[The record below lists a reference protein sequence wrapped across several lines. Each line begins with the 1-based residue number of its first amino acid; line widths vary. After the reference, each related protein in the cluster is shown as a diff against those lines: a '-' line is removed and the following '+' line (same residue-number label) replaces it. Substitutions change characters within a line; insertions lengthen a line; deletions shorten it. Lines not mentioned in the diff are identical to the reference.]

1 MPLSVDARST
11 PPGVGERGAS
21 INDGQ
26 TLVDLVCQ
34 IGTAPRGR
42 PEFGTLAGE
51 YQLMEEIGRGAFGTV
66 YRAIHPLIGK
76 EVAIKV
82 LDESSLDDTSLER
95 RFVTEARSVNRIK
108 HPNIVD
114 IFGFGELA
122 NGQKFYV
129 MELLTGET
137 LAALRKRAGALPS
150 RAAIEVLE
158 PLADALDAAHEVGIL
173 HRDLKPANVFLH
185 RAPDGSVSVKLLDF
199 GVAKVLGGH
208 DPAHTK
214 TGGAIG
220 TPAYMAPEQW
230 AGGTAAA
237 AADVY
242 SLGVIA
248 YELLTGRRPFAPS
261 EVRDRFKHGLHT
273 PPDSASRI
281 NPQLP
286 RAVDALLARMLA
298 KAPAERPHS
307 ARAAVRLLRQTLLG
321 SGSERAGESAV
332 DPAALPVGEAVIGAK
347 LVRRRF
353 GVWVALGA
361 VARTGRTNQRRSCV
375 GGAARRRGSARGD
388 RAPAVDERGRSG
400 RGQAR
405 APRCCGV
412 VGRSPDRQRHPAG
425 AGSSRLER
433 HRAANRRSRVC
444 SANPSLG
451 AGPRPHHYLRRPA
464 SPQLTRSQG
473 AACGS
478 QRARVL
484 KLRAGNVALRVCLKT
499 CRIRQLRRP
508 TAARSRRAADAMVQ
522 SPR

>member
-1 MPLSVDARST
+1 LSAKD
-11 PPGVGERGAS
+11 
-21 INDGQ
+21 
-26 TLVDLVCQ
+26 
-34 IGTAPRGR
+34 
-42 PEFGTLAGE
+42 
-51 YQLMEEIGRGAFGTV
+51 
-66 YRAIHPLIGK
+66 
-76 EVAIKV
+76 VAIKV
-82 LDESSLDDTSLER
+82 LDKSSLDDTSLER
-95 RFVTEARSVNRIK
+95 RFLTEARAVNRSK

-137 LAALRKRAGALPS
+137 LAALRKRVGALPS
-150 RAAIEVLE
+150 RVAIEVLE
-158 PLADALDAAHEVGIL
+158 PLADALDAAHDVGIL

-248 YELLTGRRPFAPS
+248 YELLTGRRPFAPN
-261 EVRDRFKHGLHT
+261 EVRDRFKHGLYT
-273 PPDSASRI
+273 PPDSPSRI

-298 KAPAERPHS
+298 KAPVERPHS

-332 DPAALPVGEAVIGAK
+332 DAATLPVKEAVIGAK
-347 LVRRRF
+347 LVMRRRF

-361 VARTGRTNQRRSCV
+361 VVAV
-375 GGAARRRGSARGD
+375 AAFVLAARRAKPPAPPASLEPDEPTSAAVASAEPRADAAPSVAIEPLPLTSGDALVVVKRAPPDAAVFLGGVRIGSATRPVLVPRGSSAIDLQIVARGFAPQTHRLVPD
-388 RAPAVDERGRSG
+388 RDHTITFVAPRAPSSP
-400 RGQAR
+400 AR
-405 APRCCGV
+405 K
-412 VGRSPDRQRHPAG
+412 
-425 AGSSRLER
+425 
-433 HRAANRRSRVC
+433 
-444 SANPSLG
+444 
-451 AGPRPHHYLRRPA
+451 PRP
-464 SPQLTRSQG
+464 
-473 AACGS
+473 AAVS
-478 QRARVL
+478 EL
-484 KLRAGNVALRVCLKT
+484 EF
-499 CRIRQLRRP
+499 
-508 TAARSRRAADAMVQ
+508 
-522 SPR
+522 

>member
-1 MPLSVDARST
+1 MPLKLEAARAPSR
-11 PPGVGERGAS
+11 VSERGAS

-34 IGTAPRGR
+34 VGPTSRGR
-42 PEFGTLAGE
+42 PELGTLAGE
-51 YQLMEEIGRGAFGTV
+51 YQLIEEVGRGAFGTV
-66 YRAIHPLIGK
+66 YRAVHPLIGK

-82 LDESSLDDTSLER
+82 LDESSLDDTNLER
-95 RFVTEARSVNRIK
+95 RFVTEARAVNRIK

-137 LAALRKRAGALPS
+137 LAALRKRAGALPP
-150 RAAIEVLE
+150 RAALEVLE

-185 RAPDGSVSVKLLDF
+185 RAADGSVTVKLLDF

-208 DPAHTK
+208 DPTHTK

-237 AADVY
+237 AADIY

-261 EVRDRFKHGLHT
+261 EVRDRFKQRMYT

-298 KAPAERPHS
+298 ETPAERPRS
-307 ARAAVRLLRQTLLG
+307 ARVAVTLLRQTLLG
-321 SGSERAGESAV
+321 LSSELEHRSLDVETR
-332 DPAALPVGEAVIGAK
+332 PVEK
-347 LVRRRF
+347 LVTGAR
-353 GVWVALGA
+353 VA
-361 VARTGRTNQRRSCV
+361 TQ
-375 GGAARRRGSARGD
+375 RRRGIWVAVGAFALFGAFAAWGLAGLRATRSPVETSVKREEPGSASAPSGEAPTAVATALPIESLPVTTRD
-388 RAPAVDERGRSG
+388 AHVVVKRAPADAAVFSG
-400 RGQAR
+400 GVRLGSANEPLRLPHSSSSIELQIVAPGFAPQTHRVVPDRDRTITFVVPR
-405 APRCCGV
+405 APIV
-412 VGRSPDRQRHPAG
+412 
-425 AGSSRLER
+425 
-433 HRAANRRSRVC
+433 AARK
-444 SANPSLG
+444 
-451 AGPRPHHYLRRPA
+451 PRPAAA
-464 SPQLTRSQG
+464 SELEF
-473 AACGS
+473 
-478 QRARVL
+478 
-484 KLRAGNVALRVCLKT
+484 
-499 CRIRQLRRP
+499 
-508 TAARSRRAADAMVQ
+508 
-522 SPR
+522 

>member
-1 MPLSVDARST
+1 
-11 PPGVGERGAS
+11 
-21 INDGQ
+21 
-26 TLVDLVCQ
+26 
-34 IGTAPRGR
+34 
-42 PEFGTLAGE
+42 
-51 YQLMEEIGRGAFGTV
+51 
-66 YRAIHPLIGK
+66 
-76 EVAIKV
+76 
-82 LDESSLDDTSLER
+82 
-95 RFVTEARSVNRIK
+95 
-108 HPNIVD
+108 
-114 IFGFGELA
+114 
-122 NGQKFYV
+122 

-361 VARTGRTNQRRSCV
+361 VAAVATFGF
-375 GGAARRRGSARGD
+375 AARRAPPPPPASLEPDEPTSAAVASAVPRADVAPPVAIEPLPLTSGDALVVVKRAPPDAAVLLGGVRIGSATRPVLVPRGSSAIELQIVARGFAPQTHRLVPD
-388 RAPAVDERGRSG
+388 RDHTITFVAPRAPSSP
-400 RGQAR
+400 AR
-405 APRCCGV
+405 KA
-412 VGRSPDRQRHPAG
+412 
-425 AGSSRLER
+425 
-433 HRAANRRSRVC
+433 
-444 SANPSLG
+444 
-451 AGPRPHHYLRRPA
+451 RPA
-464 SPQLTRSQG
+464 AVSELEF
-473 AACGS
+473 
-478 QRARVL
+478 
-484 KLRAGNVALRVCLKT
+484 
-499 CRIRQLRRP
+499 
-508 TAARSRRAADAMVQ
+508 
-522 SPR
+522 

>member
-1 MPLSVDARST
+1 MPLKVEAGSAPPRAR
-11 PPGVGERGAS
+11 ERGAS

-34 IGTAPRGR
+34 IGPASRGR
-42 PEFGTLAGE
+42 PELGTLAGE

-66 YRAIHPLIGK
+66 YRAIHPVIGK

-95 RFVTEARSVNRIK
+95 RFVTEARAVNRIK

-137 LAALRKRAGALPS
+137 LAALRKRAGALPP
-150 RAAIEVLE
+150 RVAIEVLE
-158 PLADALDAAHEVGIL
+158 PLADALDAAHDVGIL

-185 RAPDGSVSVKLLDF
+185 RTADGSVSVKLLDF

-208 DPAHTK
+208 DPAHTR

-230 AGGTAAA
+230 SGGTAAA

-261 EVRDRFKHGLHT
+261 EVRDRFKQRLYAA
-273 PPDSASRI
+273 PDSASRI

-298 KAPAERPHS
+298 ETPAGRPHS
-307 ARAAVRLLRQTLLG
+307 ARAAVTLLRQTLLG
-321 SGSERAGESAV
+321 PGSELAQERAV
-332 DPAALPVGEAVIGAK
+332 DPETLPVEKAVTGVKA
-347 LVRRRF
+347 VMTRRL
-353 GVWVALGA
+353 GVWVALSA
-361 VARTGRTNQRRSCV
+361 VAALAAWGF
-375 GGAARRRGSARGD
+375 AARRAPRPALQASVEREEPTSAAAASAATPPDAAPPAALESLPLTSGD
-388 RAPAVDERGRSG
+388 ARVVVSRAPADAAVFSGGVRIGSANEPLLLPRGSSAIELKIVA
-400 RGQAR
+400 RGFVPQTYR
-405 APRCCGV
+405 LV
-412 VGRSPDRQRHPAG
+412 PDRDHTITFVSP
-425 AGSSRLER
+425 
-433 HRAANRRSRVC
+433 RAA
-444 SANPSLG
+444 SA
-451 AGPRPHHYLRRPA
+451 PA
-464 SPQLTRSQG
+464 RK
-473 AACGS
+473 A
-478 QRARVL
+478 
-484 KLRAGNVALRVCLKT
+484 
-499 CRIRQLRRP
+499 RP
-508 TAARSRRAADAMVQ
+508 TAASELEF
-522 SPR
+522 

>member
-1 MPLSVDARST
+1 MPLKLAAGSPPAR
-11 PPGVGERGAS
+11 VGERGVS
-21 INDGQ
+21 FNDGQ

-34 IGTAPRGR
+34 LAPASRGR
-42 PEFGTLAGE
+42 PELGTLAGE
-51 YQLMEEIGRGAFGTV
+51 YQLVEEVGRGAFGTV

-95 RFVTEARSVNRIK
+95 RFVTEARAVNRIK

-137 LAALRKRAGALPS
+137 LAALRKRAGALPP
-150 RAAIEVLE
+150 RVALEVLE
-158 PLADALDAAHEVGIL
+158 PLADALDAAHDVGIL

-185 RAPDGSVSVKLLDF
+185 RAADNSVSVKLLDF

-230 AGGTAAA
+230 MGGTAAA

-261 EVRDRFKHGLHT
+261 EVRDRFKQRLYAA
-273 PPDSASRI
+273 PDPASRI
-281 NPQLP
+281 NPRLP

-298 KAPAERPHS
+298 ENPTERPRSARVAVTLLQQALLSSGSELAERP
-307 ARAAVRLLRQTLLG
+307 
-321 SGSERAGESAV
+321 AV
-332 DPAALPVGEAVIGAK
+332 DPETLPVEKVVTGSKVVA
-347 LVRRRF
+347 RRRWA
-353 GVWVALGA
+353 GWVALSA
-361 VARTGRTNQRRSCV
+361 VAAFAVWGGLAAGRATRAPLETSLKRDEPASAAVPSVLARAEVAPPVAIQTLPLTSGDAHVVVKRAPPDAAVFS
-375 GGAARRRGSARGD
+375 GGVRLGSANAPVVVPRGSSAIELQIVARGFAPQTHRLVPD
-388 RAPAVDERGRSG
+388 RDRTITFVVPRAPSVP
-400 RGQAR
+400 AR
-405 APRCCGV
+405 K
-412 VGRSPDRQRHPAG
+412 
-425 AGSSRLER
+425 
-433 HRAANRRSRVC
+433 
-444 SANPSLG
+444 
-451 AGPRPHHYLRRPA
+451 PRP
-464 SPQLTRSQG
+464 
-473 AACGS
+473 AAVS
-478 QRARVL
+478 EL
-484 KLRAGNVALRVCLKT
+484 EF
-499 CRIRQLRRP
+499 
-508 TAARSRRAADAMVQ
+508 
-522 SPR
+522 